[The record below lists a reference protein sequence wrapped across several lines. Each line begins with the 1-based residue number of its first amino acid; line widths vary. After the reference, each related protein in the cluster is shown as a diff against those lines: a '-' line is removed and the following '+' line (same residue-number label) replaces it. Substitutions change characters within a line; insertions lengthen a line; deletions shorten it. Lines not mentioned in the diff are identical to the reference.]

1 MLAANVADAAVEE
14 LSEMTS
20 TVLGAVAKG
29 LGESALSVGS
39 YFGSALE
46 SASGLATDLVHMST
60 TLNTFWTSFGRR
72 RKHIFVFDSLL

>member
-20 TVLGAVAKG
+20 TVLGAVVKG
-29 LGESALSVGS
+29 LGEGVLSVGS

-60 TLNTFWTSFGRR
+60 DTNTFSTSFGRR
-72 RKHIFVFDSLL
+72 RNTLYVFDSLL